1 MRLLVYYNP
10 RKDIFVT
17 NYFDDRQHPLKL
29 MTYNCYG
36 NIVVQYLYI
45 IDNKIFY
52 NFKSYDKYLDKKHK
66 RKKITIRKI
75 RYSIGQSIIKIGKYI
90 CFGKQEKVKYVYVY
104 RYPWWKK

>member
-17 NYFDDRQHPLKL
+17 NYKEDRHLPIEL
-29 MTYNCYG
+29 MSYNCYG

-45 IDNKIFY
+45 IDNKVFY
-52 NFKSYDKYLDKKHK
+52 NYKSYSRYFSKKYKTN
-66 RKKITIRKI
+66 KITSKSI
-75 RYSIGQSIIKIGKYI
+75 RYSIGQAIIKFGKYI

-104 RYPWWKK
+104 RYPWWK